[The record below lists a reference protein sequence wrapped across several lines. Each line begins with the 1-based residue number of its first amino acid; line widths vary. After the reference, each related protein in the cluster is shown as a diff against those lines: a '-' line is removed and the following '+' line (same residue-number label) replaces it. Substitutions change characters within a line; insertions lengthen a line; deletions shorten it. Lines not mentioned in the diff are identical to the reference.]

1 MALEARKENKVYKID
16 EASKQRYLM
25 EGFDVYDENGIVEY
39 SPLKT
44 IRYNDHLKIVN
55 ELMKENQDLKAKL
68 ALLEVEKETDKEA
81 KEEKANKKK

>member
-25 EGFDVYDENGIVEY
+25 EGFEVYDEKGIVEY
-39 SPLKT
+39 SPIKT

-55 ELMKENQDLKAKL
+55 ELRKENQELKNKL
-68 ALLEVEKETDKEA
+68 ALLETKEETD

>member
-55 ELMKENQDLKAKL
+55 ELMKENQELKNKL
-68 ALLEVEKETDKEA
+68 ALLETKEVAD

>member
-25 EGFDVYDENGIVEY
+25 EGFDIYDEKGIVEH

-44 IRYNDHLKIVN
+44 IRYNDYLKIVN
-55 ELMKENQDLKAKL
+55 ELKKENQELKNKL
-68 ALLEVEKETDKEA
+68 ALLETKEEA
-81 KEEKANKKK
+81 DKEEKANKKK